1 MMPIC
6 VNFVRI
12 LYLIYAPTSIII
24 SINVNVFRG
33 FCCPFPEGRGGQAIH
48 QAEETGRIL
57 GSKLLSEPVGLH
69 RSGAG
74 KC

>member
-1 MMPIC
+1 MTSIY
-6 VNFVRI
+6 VSFVRNAYFI
-12 LYLIYAPTSIII
+12 HAPTSIII
-24 SINVNVFRG
+24 SVNVNVFRG
-33 FCCPFPEGRGGQAIH
+33 FCCPFPEGRGGKGIH

-57 GSKLLSEPVGLH
+57 GSTPLSEPVGLH